1 MKPWF
6 FFLILTAS
14 FALYSCK
21 NSDKQEAEEKED
33 DIVAADTSSFERVD
47 TVFSN
52 ETINFLNNSD
62 FSAFA
67 RSKSAQFDWSKFH
80 MVTSWKDDSML
91 VTPFIPEKGYYEAY
105 GRFLKYSPDSSLF
118 VDLDSYNIDII
129 KDKQGRWIGTAQG
142 PDTEVSL
149 IDPKKKEKK
158 RLLFAG
164 PGTFIEEASW
174 IDNENIALMG
184 LQEGDSSSK
193 RTAVVW
199 RYHLPTS
206 TYFQYELPNP
216 AAATQLMRQ
225 WRKERLKGVIMQ

>member
-1 MKPWF
+1 MKRYLGI
-6 FFLILTAS
+6 FLIAIA
-14 FALYSCK
+14 FAVACK
-21 NSDKQEAEEKED
+21 NADKKEAEAAED
-33 DIVAADTSSFERVD
+33 ELAEADTATLEKVD

-62 FSAFA
+62 FSQFA
-67 RSKSAQFDWSKFH
+67 KSKAAQFDWSKFH
-80 MVTSWKDDSML
+80 MVGNWVDDSMMTSKF
-91 VTPFIPEKGYYEAY
+91 TPDKGYYEAY
-105 GRFLKYSPDSSLF
+105 GRFLKYSPDSSMF
-118 VDLDSYNIDII
+118 VDIDSYNIDIV

-142 PDTEVSL
+142 PDTEISL
-149 IDPKKKEKK
+149 VNPAKKEKK

-184 LQEGDSSSK
+184 LQEVDGGAQ

-199 RYHLPTS
+199 RYHLPSS

-216 AAATQLMRQ
+216 AAASQLMKQ
-225 WRKERLKGVIMQ
+225 WRKERLKGVVMQ